1 MRVLP
6 TALAAV
12 GSLCLTLALILAWC
26 LVGVRT
32 TGFMK
37 RWFPSY
43 QYLLKAHIDYLMMIG
58 LLFIFFLLFTHF
70 RLTPPPLIVV
80 AMSVGS
86 LVNPA
91 AFLALAIKPDLPQRP
106 ASVFGATVSCGFV
119 VTTIG
124 YGYTQVSVFSRRNGS
139 RVCKFF

>member
-1 MRVLP
+1 MQILP
-6 TALAAV
+6 NVLAAV

-43 QYLLKAHIDYLMMIG
+43 QYLLKAHIDYLMMTG

-124 YGYTQVSVFSRRNGS
+124 YGGAAWAIARAVAVGPR
-139 RVCKFF
+139 

>member
-12 GSLCLTLALILAWC
+12 GSLCLTLALILARC

-43 QYLLKAHIDYLMMIG
+43 QYLLKAHIDYLMMTG
-58 LLFIFFLLFTHF
+58 LLFIFFSCSH
-70 RLTPPPLIVV
+70 I
-80 AMSVGS
+80 
-86 LVNPA
+86 
-91 AFLALAIKPDLPQRP
+91 
-106 ASVFGATVSCGFV
+106 FG
-119 VTTIG
+119 
-124 YGYTQVSVFSRRNGS
+124 
-139 RVCKFF
+139 

>member
-1 MRVLP
+1 MQVVP
-6 TALAAV
+6 AALAAV

-37 RWFPSY
+37 RRFPSY
-43 QYLLKAHIDYLMMIG
+43 QYLLKAHIDYLMMTG

-124 YGYTQVSVFSRRNGS
+124 YGGAAWVVARAVALGAR
-139 RVCKFF
+139 

>member
-1 MRVLP
+1 MQILP
-6 TALAAV
+6 SVLAAV

-43 QYLLKAHIDYLMMIG
+43 QYLLKAHIDYLMMTG

-106 ASVFGATVSCGFV
+106 TSVFGATVSCGFV

-124 YGYTQVSVFSRRNGS
+124 YGGAAWVVARAVALGAR
-139 RVCKFF
+139 

>member
-12 GSLCLTLALILAWC
+12 ASLCLTLALILAWC

-43 QYLLKAHIDYLMMIG
+43 QYLLKAHIDYLMTIG

-124 YGYTQVSVFSRRNGS
+124 YGGAAWVVARAVALGAR
-139 RVCKFF
+139 

>member
-1 MRVLP
+1 MQVVP
-6 TALAAV
+6 AALAAV

-43 QYLLKAHIDYLMMIG
+43 QYLLKAHIDYLMMTG

-70 RLTPPPLIVV
+70 RLTPPPLIIV

-91 AFLALAIKPDLPQRP
+91 AFLALAIKPNLPQRP

-124 YGYTQVSVFSRRNGS
+124 YGGAAWVGARAVALRAR
-139 RVCKFF
+139 

>member
-1 MRVLP
+1 MQVLP
-6 TALAAV
+6 AALAAV

-43 QYLLKAHIDYLMMIG
+43 QYLLKAHIDYLMMTG
-58 LLFIFFLLFTHF
+58 LLFIFFLLFAHF

-124 YGYTQVSVFSRRNGS
+124 YGGAAWVVARAVALGAR
-139 RVCKFF
+139 

>member
-1 MRVLP
+1 MQVVP
-6 TALAAV
+6 AALAAV

-32 TGFMK
+32 TGFMN
-37 RWFPSY
+37 RWFPTY
-43 QYLLKAHIDYLMMIG
+43 QYLLKAHIDYLMMAG

-70 RLTPPPLIVV
+70 RLTPPPLIIV

-91 AFLALAIKPDLPQRP
+91 AFLALAIRPNLPQRP

-124 YGYTQVSVFSRRNGS
+124 YGGAAWVVARAIALGAR
-139 RVCKFF
+139 

>member
-1 MRVLP
+1 MQVVP
-6 TALAAV
+6 AALAAV
-12 GSLCLTLALILAWC
+12 GSLCLSLALILAWC

-43 QYLLKAHIDYLMMIG
+43 QYLLKAHIDYLMMTG

-106 ASVFGATVSCGFV
+106 ASVFGATLSCGFV

-124 YGYTQVSVFSRRNGS
+124 YGGAAWLVARAVALGAR
-139 RVCKFF
+139 

>member
-1 MRVLP
+1 MQVLP
-6 TALAAV
+6 AALAAV

-37 RWFPSY
+37 RCFPSY
-43 QYLLKAHIDYLMMIG
+43 QYLLKAHIDYLMMTG

-91 AFLALAIKPDLPQRP
+91 AFLALSIKPDLPQRP

-124 YGYTQVSVFSRRNGS
+124 YGGAAWVVARAVAVGAR
-139 RVCKFF
+139 

>member
-43 QYLLKAHIDYLMMIG
+43 QYLLKAHIDYLMMTG

-124 YGYTQVSVFSRRNGS
+124 YGGAAWVVARAVALGAR
-139 RVCKFF
+139 